1 MAGRRIENEEDAVDC
16 LMRVECSGL
25 ELHEWVRR
33 HGVDGRSLHCW
44 RLNFER
50 RGRQVPKAIPT
61 QNVSR
66 MVELVTHESEPPTD
80 ARYLIR
86 SGIFEVEVCD
96 DFDDDTLSRLLA
108 VVATC

>member
-1 MAGRRIENEEDAVDC
+1 MAGRKIENEEDAVDC
-16 LMRVECSGL
+16 LMRVDRSGL

-33 HGVDGRSLHCW
+33 HGIDGRSLHCW

-50 RGRQVPKAIPT
+50 RGRQVPEANLA

-66 MVELVTHESEPPTD
+66 MVELVTDERKPPTD

-86 SGIFEVEVCD
+86 SGIFEVEVRD